1 MLRKESNQGAHIK
14 TESVTVIVAD
24 LEFYR
29 RWSDIFIYPE
39 NLKAKATLW
48 LWELRDVAIIG
59 IGLLLSILALSQTGL
74 MIPLVITALYAFLS
88 IRVDESNILD
98 FLRYAV
104 CFLFLKQQYFEWK
117 GSDR

>member
-1 MLRKESNQGAHIK
+1 MCGCRLSGGGPKI
-14 TESVTVIVAD
+14 
-24 LEFYR
+24 FW
-29 RWSDIFIYPE
+29 RWSAIFIYPE

-48 LWELRDVAIIG
+48 LWELRDVTIIG
-59 IGLLLSILALSQTGL
+59 VGLLLSILALTQTGL
-74 MIPLVITALYAFLS
+74 MIPLVVTALYAFLS

-117 GSDR
+117 RR